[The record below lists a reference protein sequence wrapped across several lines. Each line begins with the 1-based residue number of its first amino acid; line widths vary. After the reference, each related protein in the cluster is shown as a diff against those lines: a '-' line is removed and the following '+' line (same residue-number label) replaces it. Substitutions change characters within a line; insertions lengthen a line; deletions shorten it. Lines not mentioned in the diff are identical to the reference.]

1 MAMHSGSMVI
11 IVYLVGMHFLKEQLN
26 RNNNYSWPD
35 EPTFTGDPS
44 RRLFNRY
51 NGNQMLFLIN
61 HYASLTE
68 GFTVNNGV
76 HVEDILINQLPLEA
90 KSEISV
96 LKWLKENES

>member
-1 MAMHSGSMVI
+1 MII
-11 IVYLVGMHFLKEQLN
+11 IVYLVRMHFLKEHLN
-26 RNNNYSWPD
+26 HNNNYSWTD

-61 HYASLTE
+61 YYASMTE
-68 GFTVNNGV
+68 GFSVTKGL
-76 HVEDILINQLPLEA
+76 HIEDLLINQLPLEA

-96 LKWLKENES
+96 LKWLKENE